1 MQTQNLKSSDPSGA
15 AQDRER
21 EFAFNDRDFQRIHKM
36 IYQHAGISLSP
47 KKSDMVYS
55 RVARRVR
62 ATGMQ
67 SFDAYLSML
76 DRGDS
81 EEWQAF
87 TNALTTNLTAFFRE
101 AHHFPIL
108 AEHASRLSHR
118 PIRIW
123 CAAASTGEEPYSLAI
138 TMAEQFGGLAP
149 PVHIVASDVDTTVL
163 AAAEA
168 GEYAFER
175 VAKLERRRLQS
186 YFLCGSG
193 RQEGRVKVRPELRSL
208 IDFSQIN
215 LLEADWQLGG
225 PFDAIFC
232 RNVMI
237 YFDKPTQA
245 RILEKFAP
253 LLRPDGLLFAGHS
266 ESLFHVSHLFQPR
279 GKTVYAL
286 ADHGKQ
292 RRAA

>member
-21 EFAFNDRDFQRIHKM
+21 EFAFNDRDFQRIRKM

-62 ATGMQ
+62 ATGLQ
-67 SFDAYLSML
+67 SFDAYLSKL
-76 DRGDS
+76 DRGDTA
-81 EEWQAF
+81 EWQAF

-108 AEHASRLSHR
+108 AEHVSKLSHR
-118 PIRIW
+118 PIQIW

-138 TMAEQFGGLAP
+138 TLAEQFGTLAP
-149 PVHIVASDVDTTVL
+149 PATIVASDVDTTVL
-163 AAAEA
+163 EAAES
-168 GEYAFER
+168 GEYALER
-175 VAKLERRRLQS
+175 VAKLERDRLQN

-193 RQEGRVKVRPELRSL
+193 PQEGRVKVRPELRKL
-208 IDFSQIN
+208 IEFRQIN
-215 LLEADWQLGG
+215 LLDADWKLDGL
-225 PFDAIFC
+225 FDAIFC

-253 LLRPDGLLFAGHS
+253 LLRPNGLLFAGHS
-266 ESLFHVSHLFQPR
+266 ESLFHVSHLFRPR

-286 ADHGKQ
+286 AEAGTQ
-292 RRAA
+292 RRVA